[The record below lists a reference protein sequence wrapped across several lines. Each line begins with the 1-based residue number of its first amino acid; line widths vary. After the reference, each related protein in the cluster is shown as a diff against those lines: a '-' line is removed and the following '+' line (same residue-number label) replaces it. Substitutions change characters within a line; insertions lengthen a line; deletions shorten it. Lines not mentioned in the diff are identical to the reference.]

1 MSDNRRNRRK
11 SERNKHRPKSDIA
24 RKDKIIGLLCI
35 LIIFILAAVIA
46 YYYSLSKAGLKL
58 F

>member
-1 MSDNRRNRRK
+1 MSDNRRK